1 MRERDYTAGRRL
13 TRSCEVRLSPIEL
26 ELRHLN
32 NLLSMR
38 AIANHLL
45 NKGNIKA
52 ARVVLVLDG
61 RIRELQRAATM
72 SKGISCKGP

>member
-1 MRERDYTAGRRL
+1 MRERDYTAERRL
-13 TRSCEVRLSPIEL
+13 TTSCEVRPRLFPIES

-38 AIANHLL
+38 ATANHLL

-72 SKGISCKGP
+72 KRHFL